1 MTLFERKARKE
12 GIFSIKV
19 NEYGTY
25 TFLFTNYKGEVDK
38 DVTFALDVAH
48 RHDDPLA
55 AKHLDPVE

>member
-1 MTLFERKARKE
+1 MTLFEREARKE

-25 TFLFTNYKGEVDK
+25 TFLFTNKGEENN
-38 DVTFALDVAH
+38 DVTFALDVAQ